1 MSPHLSALRS
11 AFAAPGHRAGGGSA
25 ARPAHRGG
33 GAPPPR
39 WRSVL
44 WTWLENHR
52 ARRRLRRCLALDP
65 RFARDIGLTPDDI
78 ARECRAPFWTP
89 VSGDGQHMMERARW

>member
-11 AFAAPGHRAGGGSA
+11 PFAPPGRRAGGGSA
-25 ARPAHRGG
+25 ARPAHRGA
-33 GAPPPR
+33 APPPR

-44 WTWLENHR
+44 AMWLENYR

-78 ARECRAPFWTP
+78 ARECQAPFWTP
-89 VSGDGQHMMERARW
+89 VSGDSQHMMERARW